1 MLIQCG
7 VNTQP
12 RARLLMLTPI
22 IRWWGG
28 SWTQTGPGSHTDTGY
43 SGVFSCQPV
52 SWFPPPQVL
61 QYANMLAACDGC
73 CSVWTAGEECDAAA
87 REMDHNYHW
96 IWPLLTSGCILQLR
110 HSAHCSADTLAL
122 VIITQSI
129 ITLFIS
135 KPYHQVIIL
144 GDKQNINV

>member
-1 MLIQCG
+1 MLQ
-7 VNTQP
+7 Q
-12 RARLLMLTPI
+12 
-22 IRWWGG
+22 
-28 SWTQTGPGSHTDTGY
+28 
-43 SGVFSCQPV
+43 
-52 SWFPPPQVL
+52 
-61 QYANMLAACDGC
+61 
-73 CSVWTAGEECDAAA
+73 
-87 REMDHNYHW
+87 EMDHNYHW

-110 HSAHCSADTLAL
+110 LSAHCSADTLAL